1 MRQIVFSG
9 FYMHHLTLFSK
20 DPMKKILLVSP
31 FYSEGN
37 GGWSKRSRS
46 HKVAQLANGRVG
58 IPVQLCTPHHHSS
71 PGALPIPSGTGRPLR
86 KPPWKSERFG
96 TSTRRNA
103 SWPFK
108 YNTCFNYDPLKR
120 WHLKSRKKV
129 QVSGLQYL
137 QKEANRDKRKTHSC
151 QSNSTLAR
159 ILI

>member
-9 FYMHHLTLFSK
+9 FICITSPYLQKTLWRKFC
-20 DPMKKILLVSP
+20 
-31 FYSEGN
+31 YSLHFTVKEMEDDLRDQGHT
-37 GGWSKRSRS
+37 RS
-46 HKVAQLANGRVG
+46 HSWQMVESGSQ
-58 IPVQLCTPHHHSS
+58 SS
-71 PGALPIPSGTGRPLR
+71 CVPLTTTAPLGPFQFPRELGGPSR

-108 YNTCFNYDPLKR
+108 YNTCFNYNPLKR
-120 WHLKSRKKV
+120 WHPKSRKKV

-137 QKEANRDKRKTHSC
+137 QKEANRDKRKTYSC